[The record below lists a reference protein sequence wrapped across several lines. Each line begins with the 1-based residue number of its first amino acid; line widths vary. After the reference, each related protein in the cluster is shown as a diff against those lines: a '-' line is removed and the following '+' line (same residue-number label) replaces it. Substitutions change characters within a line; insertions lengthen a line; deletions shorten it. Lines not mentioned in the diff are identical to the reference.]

1 MKVVVDQKQNKSSNQ
16 AQRKTR
22 PGWPSSSATSV
33 ASNNPL
39 LEGAEELL
47 KNEVDE
53 VERGRSGRPPP
64 QALPPLQQSP
74 GRHPGSATTDEQRKR
89 SAYGARQG
97 KPFPRQTQVATK
109 FGPVRSWKVNR
120 CGWPGHKA
128 VCFTSFRGDIM
139 AILTLHWQH
148 DKVQKPLRSWSC
160 EARCCCPISL

>member
-1 MKVVVDQKQNKSSNQ
+1 M
-16 AQRKTR
+16 A
-22 PGWPSSSATSV
+22 
-33 ASNNPL
+33 
-39 LEGAEELL
+39 
-47 KNEVDE
+47 
-53 VERGRSGRPPP
+53 RSGRAARRGASWAAERVWKISPVCARLAMHLAAPVAEIGGEAFHFQKLSVKP
-64 QALPPLQQSP
+64 TECFRWRFYQLQSIF
-74 GRHPGSATTDEQRKR
+74 DEQRKR